1 MTEGLLLVMLVSIAT
16 AYLFAVAVRRGLSL
30 IQFRVAFIGMATIF
44 GVSPIVVAILGSQSL
59 RSSDYPRFA
68 LYALAMLCFVVA
80 YEITRPASRRRAGED
95 SYDALFGV
103 VGWVFIV
110 AGVLAFGVF
119 VDRNGLEFLWMAKSD
134 VYLLSED
141 LGPEKFA
148 KDLVMTGAI
157 ILGYDA
163 CRRRLLNAPFLIVYV
178 GTLALGVV
186 LSRRSMLLTMLAA
199 LAFYYHHA
207 VRPLPAKWLV
217 VVGIGFLSIGGAWNQ
232 VYGFL
237 LGYPGYAFTLTDRD
251 WWVENNPFFQLR
263 SSDEIWTNVW
273 NSQPEL
279 GRTYIN
285 AFKAVLVPK
294 FLGGTAHSLNTWY
307 TERYFGELVG
317 TGAGF
322 AFSELVES
330 YINFG
335 LIGPLMVF
343 SVLGFLARKADT
355 VSPIRLL
362 FLRGLAF
369 GSLHEVFMGE
379 FANLLKFQ
387 IVFFCAA
394 PYALYW
400 ALRFLR
406 EVMRTACT
414 SQRFP

>member
-1 MTEGLLLVMLVSIAT
+1 
-16 AYLFAVAVRRGLSL
+16 
-30 IQFRVAFIGMATIF
+30 
-44 GVSPIVVAILGSQSL
+44 
-59 RSSDYPRFA
+59 
-68 LYALAMLCFVVA
+68 
-80 YEITRPASRRRAGED
+80 
-95 SYDALFGV
+95 
-103 VGWVFIV
+103 
-110 AGVLAFGVF
+110 
-119 VDRNGLEFLWMAKSD
+119 
-134 VYLLSED
+134 
-141 LGPEKFA
+141 
-148 KDLVMTGAI
+148 
-157 ILGYDA
+157 
-163 CRRRLLNAPFLIVYV
+163 
-178 GTLALGVV
+178 
-186 LSRRSMLLTMLAA
+186 
-199 LAFYYHHA
+199 
-207 VRPLPAKWLV
+207 
-217 VVGIGFLSIGGAWNQ
+217 VGIGFLSIGGAWNQ

-273 NSQPEL
+273 NSEPEL

-294 FLGGTAHSLNTWY
+294 FLGGTTYSLNTWY

-330 YINFG
+330 YLNFG
-335 LIGPLMVF
+335 LVGPLMVF

-355 VSPIRLL
+355 VSPIHLL

-387 IVFFCAA
+387 IVFFFAT
-394 PYALYW
+394 PYVLYW